1 MNAKPIICYP
11 KEKLKP
17 SNLKIYQE
25 ARKDLKVINE
35 VIIPPRDAKCFQVK
49 AGQFF
54 RIENIEGPQV
64 GDLNL
69 FNSDNL
75 DEKFYSGKTRALH
88 GTHISTGDQ
97 M

>member
-1 MNAKPIICYP
+1 MNNKPIICYP

-35 VIIPPRDAKCFQVK
+35 VIIPPRDAKCFKVK

-54 RIENIEGPQV
+54 RIENVKGPQV

-69 FNSDNL
+69 FNSD
-75 DEKFYSGKTRALH
+75 
-88 GTHISTGDQ
+88 I
-97 M
+97 